1 MDYQSYFKKKYS
13 HIEYND
19 LIVLEGTAKE
29 ILCHLLF
36 KSTKRVSNEDKSYAY
51 EEYKFWILRCM
62 QEMIERMGMTSAVS
76 YSENGISIRFGS
88 EQLSSSLINEIVPI
102 TRLGG
107 H

>member
-1 MDYQSYFKKKYS
+1 MDYQNYFKKKYS
-13 HIEYND
+13 HLEYYD
-19 LIVLEGTAKE
+19 LEVLEGTAKE

-36 KSTKRVSNEDKSYAY
+36 KSTKTISEENKKYAY

-62 QEMIERMGMTSAVS
+62 QEMIERMGITSAIS
-76 YSENGISIRFGS
+76 YSENGVSIRFGS
-88 EQLSSSLINEIVPI
+88 EQLSSALINEIVPI